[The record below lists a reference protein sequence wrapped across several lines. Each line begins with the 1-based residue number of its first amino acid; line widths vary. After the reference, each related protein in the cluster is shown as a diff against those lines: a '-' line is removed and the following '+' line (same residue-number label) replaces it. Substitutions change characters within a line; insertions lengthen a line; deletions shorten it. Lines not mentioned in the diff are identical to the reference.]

1 VSTSSATHSE
11 VAVVIPCYNVEQYL
25 PRALNSVLAQ
35 TYRDFWIYAV
45 NDDSADSTLQILD
58 EYSHCCVSISQAH
71 SGPAAARNRAI
82 RASTSPF
89 IAFIDADDEWLPAK
103 LDRQIDLL
111 KQNPALGMVC
121 SFCSVK
127 ESGSNDSAQ
136 VSPNGKPH
144 SGRLFEH
151 LVRNCFVFTPTVV
164 VRRRCLEEV
173 GLFNES
179 LTVSEDFN
187 LWLRIAARWEIA
199 VVPEV
204 LAMAHK
210 RPGSLSVS
218 ISPELR
224 LRSGVASL
232 QHVTATCPA
241 LSAVENRALRLALA
255 ERIYFYGS
263 YLLSIGANAASRKT
277 LATVLKLQPTH
288 CRALAKLALSFIPG
302 AAADVLA
309 EQKSTI
315 RF

>member
-11 VAVVIPCYNVEQYL
+11 VAVVIPCYNIEQYL

-45 NDDSADSTLQILD
+45 NDGSADSTLQILD

-89 IAFIDADDEWLPAK
+89 IAFIDADDEWLPDK

-121 SFCSVK
+121 SFCSVN
-127 ESGSNDSAQ
+127 ESGSNDSAR
-136 VSPNGKPH
+136 VSPNGMPH

-263 YLLSIGANAASRKT
+263 YLLSIGANAASRRT
-277 LATVLKLQPTH
+277 LAIVLKLQPTH

-302 AAADVLA
+302 AAAAVLA